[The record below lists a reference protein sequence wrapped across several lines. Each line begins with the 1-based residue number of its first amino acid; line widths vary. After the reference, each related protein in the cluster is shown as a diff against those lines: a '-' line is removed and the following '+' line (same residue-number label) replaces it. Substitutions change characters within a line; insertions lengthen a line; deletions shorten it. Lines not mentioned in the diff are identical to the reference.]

1 MGGDRGHPT
10 DPQEKTRDRSLPDG
24 LRMRRY
30 EAADNDQVWALHWEG
45 VLNTT
50 REYPKV
56 DPKYDADL
64 TRLEEVYLGQGCN
77 FWVVE
82 APDGLVGMAAISRVD
97 ATAGRLRRMRVTE
110 AWRRKG
116 VAKALLDE
124 AIGFCRA
131 CGYGRLVLDTTE
143 HQTAA
148 QRMYEDAGFVKLDQ
162 RSLGPFIIFDYAL
175 KLD

>member
-1 MGGDRGHPT
+1 MAGDRG
-10 DPQEKTRDRSLPDG
+10 LPEG

-30 EAADNDQVWALHWEG
+30 EAADRDQVWALHREG
-45 VLNTT
+45 VLDEGGN
-50 REYPKV
+50 PKV

-64 TRLEEVYLGQGCN
+64 TRLEEVYLGEGAN

-97 ATAGRLRRMRVTE
+97 AATGRLRRMRVTA

-124 AIGFCRA
+124 AIDFCRA
-131 CGYGRLVLDTTE
+131 GNYKRLILDTTE

-148 QRMYEDAGFVKLDQ
+148 QQMYESAGFVKLGE
-162 RSLGPFIIFDYAL
+162 RSLGPFVVYDYAL
-175 KLD
+175 DLA